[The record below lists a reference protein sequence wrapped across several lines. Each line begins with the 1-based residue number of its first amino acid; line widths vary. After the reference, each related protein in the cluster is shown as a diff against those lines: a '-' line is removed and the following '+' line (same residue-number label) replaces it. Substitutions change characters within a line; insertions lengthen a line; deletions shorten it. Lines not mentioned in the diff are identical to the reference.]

1 MQGCNFCQ
9 LSSKLRWA
17 FCLLLIR
24 ASVSK
29 LNKLTGCQSRLGW
42 NYPFGL
48 LSGPS
53 LAWTAIA
60 HIFPGKLYNAPVQKD
75 FKSDF
80 PVSKERKENGNQAH
94 EDR

>member
-1 MQGCNFCQ
+1 MHGTVSLYSINPEQEEGDSGGDAYKLGREMQECNFCE

-29 LNKLTGCQSRLGW
+29 LNKLTSCQSRLGW
-42 NYPFGL
+42 NYPFAL

-53 LAWTAIA
+53 LA
-60 HIFPGKLYNAPVQKD
+60 
-75 FKSDF
+75 
-80 PVSKERKENGNQAH
+80 
-94 EDR
+94 